1 MLPNALILS
10 SARQLEDHPKST
22 QVVSELLLRACTSKC
37 LQNQSHTQ
45 WLSRLASEKN
55 LIKFCE
61 GGEARNRT
69 KNQFIV
75 LWVKTRKKAQTRTQ
89 GKSKD
94 SIFYNGIMV
103 CVQGFF
109 FFFANWRSPLPT
121 IPPPPTTHHHR
132 TTTSLTCAH
141 SSETPSLRLSNC
153 QKLLPSLQRLLPST
167 SGFHL
172 TLKRRD
178 PAALDALHRAHR
190 LHW

>member
-75 LWVKTRKKAQTRTQ
+75 LRVKTRKKAQTRTQ
-89 GKSKD
+89 GIFRSKNTKD
-94 SIFYNGIMV
+94 V
-103 CVQGFF
+103 VT
-109 FFFANWRSPLPT
+109 W
-121 IPPPPTTHHHR
+121 H
-132 TTTSLTCAH
+132 
-141 SSETPSLRLSNC
+141 
-153 QKLLPSLQRLLPST
+153 
-167 SGFHL
+167 
-172 TLKRRD
+172 KRVAGV
-178 PAALDALHRAHR
+178 PGCP
-190 LHW
+190 